1 MLLLRQILLVLLLLI
16 QLPLPLQIPPA
27 RSIMPTDM
35 KRAGPVLYA
44 IQLRV
49 LEIFFFSS
57 AMSGSLWF
65 SDVASANARR

>member
-35 KRAGPVLYA
+35 KSAGPVLYA

-49 LEIFFFSS
+49 LEIFSS
-57 AMSGSLWF
+57 AMSGRFGLVMS
-65 SDVASANARR
+65 RRRMLGGK